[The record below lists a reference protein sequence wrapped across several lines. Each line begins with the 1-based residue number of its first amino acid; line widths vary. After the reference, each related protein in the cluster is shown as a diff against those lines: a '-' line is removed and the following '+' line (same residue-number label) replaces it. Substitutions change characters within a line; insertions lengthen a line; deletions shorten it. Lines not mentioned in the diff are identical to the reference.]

1 VCDWYRL
8 GKIPNKLN
16 MIEPKKDLET
26 AEKIVEAVNK
36 TTNDYDAIEKTT
48 IILKSYLNKVRNERA
63 DKSKG
68 N

>member
-1 VCDWYRL
+1 
-8 GKIPNKLN
+8 

-68 N
+68 Y